1 MNCIEFLKARI
12 AEWEAKSKEA
22 SDNAV
27 YPLVARWI
35 AEKLIPTFGGA
46 QP

>member
-1 MNCIEFLKARI
+1 MNSIEFLKART

-22 SDNAV
+22 SENAV
-27 YPLVARWI
+27 CPPVARWI